1 MLKCDDRFARQN
13 RGGPPPEFPLASPSS
28 SIVHHLSGPIGRAPT
43 GTVRNRPPSVD
54 DAPPALKWV
63 VLVSVASLSLSL
75 SAFDLPRTRA
85 HARLLG
91 PCFKTGPMR
100 PEIVPR
106 VSLFTSRE
114 RSAAHPRRVG
124 ASGTSVDEGDSLTS
138 FVGWRA
144 TTEGETDGATRRSA
158 SESTS
163 THAGPRHP
171 FNGRAPA
178 AWALIRTVSRTVE
191 LSFQSSFHLSLAVLV
206 RYRSRA
212 RIEPWMESTTR
223 LWAAIPNN
231 PTLGRRS
238 SGGAPSGTSRTG
250 FSPSPTLP
258 SKKTRRATAPPR
270 SLPSVYNSDTRCRI
284 PTVGRFPLHSPLL
297 RESWL
302 VSRPPPSDMLKF
314 GG

>member
-1 MLKCDDRFARQN
+1 MRHPLY
-13 RGGPPPEFPLASPSS
+13 GGWLSS
-28 SIVHHLSGPIGRAPT
+28 LC
-43 GTVRNRPPSVD
+43 
-54 DAPPALKWV
+54 
-63 VLVSVASLSLSL
+63 SLSLSL

-100 PEIVPR
+100 PESFRESRSLRRESGRPR
-106 VSLFTSRE
+106 IRDESE
-114 RSAAHPRRVG
+114 RLARPSTRATLYV
-124 ASGTSVDEGDSLTS
+124 

>member
-1 MLKCDDRFARQN
+1 MRHPLY
-13 RGGPPPEFPLASPSS
+13 GGWLSS
-28 SIVHHLSGPIGRAPT
+28 LR
-43 GTVRNRPPSVD
+43 
-54 DAPPALKWV
+54 
-63 VLVSVASLSLSL
+63 SLSLSL

-114 RSAAHPRRVG
+114 RSAAHPSSRSVWHVRRRGRLSYVFCRTAG
-124 ASGTSVDEGDSLTS
+124 DDGRRDGRGDSSLR
-138 FVGWRA
+138 VRIHLRA
-144 TTEGETDGATRRSA
+144 RRSA
-158 SESTS
+158 PSVRWK
-163 THAGPRHP
+163 G
-171 FNGRAPA
+171 PA

-238 SGGAPSGTSRTG
+238 SGGAPSG
-250 FSPSPTLP
+250 P
-258 SKKTRRATAPPR
+258 RARGSHPLRR
-270 SLPSVYNSDTRCRI
+270 SLPRRLGGRRLRRDRFPRSTT
-284 PTVGRFPLHSPLL
+284 PTLGVGFQPWAGFPLHSPLL

>member
-1 MLKCDDRFARQN
+1 MRRSICTSEPRRASTRVSSGFTLF
-13 RGGPPPEFPLASPSS
+13 EHSSPSFGS
-28 SIVHHLSGPIGRAPT
+28 HRTRSDRNGAESA
-43 GTVRNRPPSVD
+43 TVRRRCATPS
-54 DAPPALKWV
+54 LWV
-63 VLVSVASLSLSL
+63 VLVSKFTFVEPLCYE
-75 SAFDLPRTRA
+75 LPRTRA
-85 HARLLG
+85 HVRLLG

-100 PEIVPR
+100 PQIE
-106 VSLFTSRE
+106 SLSLRRR

-124 ASGTSVDEGDSLTS
+124 ASGTSVDEGDSLRVRGTA
-138 FVGWRA
+138 G
-144 TTEGETDGATRRSA
+144 RRRKA
-158 SESTS
+158 RRTGRLV
-163 THAGPRHP
+163 APRP
-171 FNGRAPA
+171 NPPRRTPYVSNLQGPA

-238 SGGAPSGTSRTG
+238 SGGAGRALAHG
-250 FSPSPTLP
+250 VLTLSDAP
-258 SKKTRRATAPPR
+258 FQETRRATAPPR